1 MNLSDKI
8 KINTWQDIEP
18 YFKELKNRQINSVS
32 ELEKWIKDRS
42 SLFAILDEEL
52 AWRYIKMT
60 CDTENRELAED
71 YEFYVTKIQPQ
82 ISKYEDELNKKLAN
96 NKFFDQLPP
105 YYNNL
110 KRSVIRE
117 LQLFREENVEL
128 SAKLNTLEQKYA
140 QITGAMTVNFDGKEL
155 TMQQIANYLKNPDRH
170 IREKAYK
177 AIAERRLKDVDKLNN
192 LLTDMVKIRHQIAVN
207 AGFENFRDYSHDA
220 HKRFDYTVDDV
231 LKFDEAI
238 KQQVVPIVEKIT
250 EHRKNKLNVD
260 ILKPWDMD
268 VDTSGKEALQ
278 PFKDTDDFVEKT
290 IKCFSSVRPQYGEY
304 LKLMRDKGF
313 LDLESRKG
321 KAPGGYNYP
330 LMVSNIP
337 FIFMNATS
345 NIRDV
350 ETLVHEGGHAIH
362 AFKAKDID
370 LTEYKSTPSE
380 MAELASMSMELISM
394 EHWDVYFDNE
404 DDLRRAK
411 IHQLEGVLSVL
422 PWVATVDKFQHWL
435 YTNYNHDDLDR
446 AIAWGQIYREYSSKL
461 IDYSGV
467 QWYALN
473 LWQKQLHIF
482 EIPFYYIEYAISQL
496 GAIAIWKN
504 YRQNAEQALNNYEKA
519 LSLGYTVPLP
529 ELYKAAGIK
538 FDFSADYIEQL
549 ISFVYDELMK
559 LYKKEQ

>member
-1 MNLSDKI
+1 MNPDTI
-8 KINTWQDIEP
+8 KINTWQDVES
-18 YFKELKNRQINSVS
+18 YFNELKNKKINSVS
-32 ELEKWIKDRS
+32 ELENWIKDKSR
-42 SLFAILDEEL
+42 LFAILDEEL

-60 CDTENRELAED
+60 CDTENKKLAED
-71 YEFYVTKIQPQ
+71 YEFYVTQIQPN
-82 ISKYEDELNKKLAN
+82 ISKFADELNKKLAN
-96 NKFFDQLPP
+96 NQFFDKLPD

-110 KRSVIRE
+110 KRSVSRE
-117 LQLFREENVEL
+117 LELFREGNIEL
-128 SAKLNTLEQKYA
+128 FAKLSTLEQKYA
-140 QITGAMTVNFDGKEL
+140 QITGVMSVKFDGKEM
-155 TMQQIANYLKNPDRH
+155 TMQQIANYLKNPNRE
-170 IREKAYK
+170 IREKAYRL
-177 AIAERRLKDVDKLNN
+177 IAERRLKDTDQLNN
-192 LLTDMVKIRHQIAVN
+192 LLTEMIKLRHQIAVN
-207 AGFENFRDYSHDA
+207 AGFENFRDYSHKA
-220 HKRFDYTVDDV
+220 HERFDYTVADV
-231 LKFDEAI
+231 IEFDEAI
-238 KQQVVPIVEKIT
+238 KKQIVPVVEKIA
-250 EHRKNKLNVD
+250 EHRKNKLD
-260 ILKPWDMD
+260 LGILKPWDMD
-268 VDTSGKEALQ
+268 VDTSGKEALK
-278 PFKDTDDFVEKT
+278 PFKDSKDFLEKT
-290 IKCFSSVRPQYGEY
+290 IKCFTSVRPQYGEY
-304 LKLMRDKGF
+304 LKLMSDKGF

-330 LMVSNIP
+330 LMLSNIP

-394 EHWDVYFDNE
+394 EHWNVYFDNE

-435 YTNYNHDDLDR
+435 YTNHQHDDLDR
-446 AIAWGQIYREYSSKL
+446 AIAWGEIYREYSSN
-461 IDYSGV
+461 IVDYSGV
-467 QWYALN
+467 QWHALN

-504 YRQNAEQALNNYEKA
+504 YRQNPEQALDNYEQA
-519 LSLGYTVPLP
+519 LSMGYTVPLP

-538 FDFSADYIEQL
+538 FDFSSNYIEKL
-549 ISFVYDELMK
+549 ISFVYEELMK
-559 LYKKEQ
+559 LYQKDK